1 MRTSGQGYGGGDNA
15 RQKYAGMEG
24 DDATAMAHT
33 LWRQYD
39 SLSGRWTSPDPYGGS
54 MSVASPQS
62 FNRYSYVENNP
73 VNSVDPTGLM
83 LSDIGA
89 LQTEDPEEAKI
100 AEHQSLRDLQTS
112 VNANYAANH
121 SMPFPFIDTPDNHM
135 DPPRHRGRHPL
146 TIRFYEGLSMIRILT
161 SLKRS

>member
-1 MRTSGQGYGGGDNA
+1 
-15 RQKYAGMEG
+15 
-24 DDATAMAHT
+24 
-33 LWRQYD
+33 
-39 SLSGRWTSPDPYGGS
+39 

-135 DPPRHRGRHPL
+135 DPAAAPWPSPTHDKILRGSLDDKDFDL
-146 TIRFYEGLSMIRILT
+146 TEEELNQTFLGSREVDWGDSISSTGQRT
-161 SLKRS
+161 